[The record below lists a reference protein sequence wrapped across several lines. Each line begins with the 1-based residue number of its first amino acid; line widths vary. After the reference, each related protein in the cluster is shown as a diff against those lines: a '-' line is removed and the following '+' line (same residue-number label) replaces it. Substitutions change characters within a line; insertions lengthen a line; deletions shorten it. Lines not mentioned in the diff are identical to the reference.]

1 MFKNR
6 GALTT
11 KEAVSPQAVFRVTPK
26 IIFDDVDLYT
36 REGLAVNFLR
46 ELIFALRRTS
56 LFEDKRGSAP
66 RCGGGYILIV
76 SDL

>member
-6 GALTT
+6 SALTT

-26 IIFDDVDLYT
+26 EFFMMVDLYT

-46 ELIFALRRTS
+46 NLFCLATLV
-56 LFEDKRGSAP
+56 LFEDPLGLAP

-76 SDL
+76 LDL